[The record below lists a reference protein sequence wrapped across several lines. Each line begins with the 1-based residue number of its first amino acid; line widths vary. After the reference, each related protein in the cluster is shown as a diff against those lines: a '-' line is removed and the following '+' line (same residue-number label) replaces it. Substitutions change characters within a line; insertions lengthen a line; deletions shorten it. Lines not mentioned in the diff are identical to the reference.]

1 MLISRTGKP
10 PIWLAKLATFSKE
23 LKSVRWPVSPAAGI
37 LEGCRLSDLGQTIFR
52 ATLRTQC
59 QTACP
64 DELAALRESVDAHV
78 ERNLRRVF
86 SRTV

>member
-1 MLISRTGKP
+1 MVKSQTGKP

-23 LKSVRWPVSPAAGI
+23 LKTIRWPVSSAAGI
-37 LEGCRLSDLGQTIFR
+37 LEGCRLSDLGQAIFL

-64 DELAALRESVDAHV
+64 GELATLRDSVDARV
-78 ERNLRRVF
+78 ESKLRRVF
-86 SRTV
+86 SR